1 MHRSFEDSLDKL
13 RTRLIRMGSIVE
25 EQVEFSFRA
34 VLKGDEQIARL
45 VMERDDKVDKLDM
58 KIDKQCQ
65 KIFALHQPVASDLRL
80 LLVALKINNEL
91 ERIGDLAFNISRNL
105 LEQPHLPQLAEQLG
119 LERLT
124 QGVHTMVK
132 GSLDAFVNNDPEL
145 AYQIMRTDNHIDS
158 LTKEIFSDTIALMK
172 KDSSVIDPAVG
183 MLMVLRNL
191 ERMAD
196 QSANVCENVIFLVEA
211 KLVRVNHN
219 GDEEQSFSPESDRDD
234 D

>member
-1 MHRSFEDSLDKL
+1 
-13 RTRLIRMGSIVE
+13 
-25 EQVEFSFRA
+25 
-34 VLKGDEQIARL
+34 
-45 VMERDDKVDKLDM
+45 MERDDKVDKLDM

-105 LEQPHLPQLAEQLG
+105 LEQPTLPALAEKLG

-132 GSLDAFVNNDPEL
+132 GSLDAFVNNDPTL

-158 LTKEIFSDTIALMK
+158 LTKEIFRDTISLMK
-172 KDSSVIDPAVG
+172 QDSTVIDPAVG

-219 GDEEQSFSPESDRDD
+219 GEEEQLNPDNEKDED
-234 D
+234 